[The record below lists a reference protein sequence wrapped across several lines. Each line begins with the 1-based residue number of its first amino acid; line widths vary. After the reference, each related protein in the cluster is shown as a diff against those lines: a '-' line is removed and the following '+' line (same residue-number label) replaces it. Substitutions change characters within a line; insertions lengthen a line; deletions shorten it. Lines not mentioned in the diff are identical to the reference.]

1 MIEGMAKD
9 ICIRLGE
16 RIREVRKAR
25 QWRQIDLAA
34 HSGVNIIYIS
44 DLENGRKEICL
55 KTLHSIAAA
64 LDMTIAQLLEPTGL

>member
-1 MIEGMAKD
+1 MAKD
-9 ICIRLGE
+9 ICVQLGE

-55 KTLHSIAAA
+55 KTLQAVASAF
-64 LDMTIAQLLEPTGL
+64 DMTITELLAPTGL